1 MVIGMGRRGSQK
13 EFTIAYVARPG
24 VLGDIYGGGRI

>member
-1 MVIGMGRRGSQK
+1 MVIGMGRRGSQ
-13 EFTIAYVARPG
+13 EFTIAYVARSG